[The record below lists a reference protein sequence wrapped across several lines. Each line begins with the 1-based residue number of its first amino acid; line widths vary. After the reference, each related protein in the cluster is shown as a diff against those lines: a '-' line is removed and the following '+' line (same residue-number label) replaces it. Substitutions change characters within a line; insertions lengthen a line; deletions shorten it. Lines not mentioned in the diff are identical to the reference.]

1 VNHPPAQPA
10 KASDTRGFW
19 DRWTGPAT
27 VIGLPV
33 GLLSLLVGV
42 FAWRSPVHDD
52 DKSKGG
58 AATAATTPA
67 LGVTT
72 PASPAGGPG
81 AAAPSG
87 TATAP
92 PGPAP
97 VYLASGT
104 VGRVLG
110 QTVPLPRQ
118 IVGKPT
124 YDSHSIVLHC
134 PGSGDRFTSVGYALS
149 RHYIQFD
156 ATVHP
161 YYPPGADQKSATNV
175 DVTLVTTDPSGHD
188 GSKPVGSRYDATPSA
203 PKTITGELDGG
214 DRLILNVECA
224 DQDGYVVLT
233 DARLTP
239 A

>member
-1 VNHPPAQPA
+1 VNHPPTQQA
-10 KASDTRGFW
+10 KTSDTRSFW

-27 VIGLPV
+27 VVGLPV
-33 GLLSLLVGV
+33 ALLSLVVGV

-52 DKSKGG
+52 DKSQP
-58 AATAATTPA
+58 AATTAPVP
-67 LGVTT
+67 GVTT
-72 PASPAGGPG
+72 PASPAGAPG
-81 AAAPSG
+81 TTAPSV

-92 PGPAP
+92 PGPAA

-104 VGRVLG
+104 IGRILG

-118 IVGKPT
+118 IVGKPG

-134 PGSGDRFTSVGYALS
+134 PGSGDRFTSVGYALN

-175 DVTLVTTDPSGHD
+175 DVTLVTIDASGHD
-188 GSKPVGSRYDATPSA
+188 SSKPVGSRYDATPSA
-203 PKTITGELDGG
+203 PKTITAELDGG

>member
-1 VNHPPAQPA
+1 VSQPPKQQA
-10 KASDTRGFW
+10 KASGSRSFW

-33 GLLSLLVGV
+33 ALLSLVVGV
-42 FAWRSPVHDD
+42 LAWRSPVHDD

-58 AATAATTPA
+58 VTTAVTTPVPGMA
-67 LGVTT
+67 T
-72 PASPAGGPG
+72 PASPATGPP
-81 AAAPSG
+81 AS
-87 TATAP
+87 ATAP
-92 PGPAP
+92 LGPAP
-97 VYLASGT
+97 VYLTSGT
-104 VGRVLG
+104 VSRVLG

-118 IVGKPT
+118 IVGKPG

-134 PGSGDRFTSVGYALS
+134 PGPGDRFTSVGYALN

-175 DVTLVTTDPSGHD
+175 DATLVTTDPSGHD
-188 GSKPVGSRYDATPSA
+188 GSKPVGSRYDATPFA
-203 PKTITGELDGG
+203 PKAITGELDGG
-214 DRLILNVECA
+214 DRLVLSVECA

>member
-1 VNHPPAQPA
+1 VNHPPAQQA
-10 KASDTRGFW
+10 KASDTRSFW

-33 GLLSLLVGV
+33 AVLSLIVGV

-52 DKSKGG
+52 DKSG
-58 AATAATTPA
+58 TAATDAPVP
-67 LGVTT
+67 GVTT
-72 PASPAGGPG
+72 PASPGTT
-81 AAAPSG
+81 APS
-87 TATAP
+87 ATAA
-92 PGPAP
+92 PGPAA

-104 VGRVLG
+104 VDRILG

-118 IVGKPT
+118 IAGKPG

-134 PGSGDRFTSVGYALS
+134 PGSGDRFTSVGYALN
-149 RHYIQFD
+149 RHFVQFD

-161 YYPPGADQKSATNV
+161 YYPTGADPKSATNV
-175 DVTLVTTDPSGHD
+175 DVTLVTTDSSGHD
-188 GSKPVGSRYDATPSA
+188 GSKPVGSRYDATPST
-203 PKTITGELDGG
+203 PKTITAELDGG
-214 DRLILNVECA
+214 DRLVLNVECA
-224 DQDGYVVLT
+224 DQDGYVVFT

>member
-1 VNHPPAQPA
+1 MNHPPVQQA
-10 KASDTRGFW
+10 KTSETRSFW

-27 VIGLPV
+27 VVGLPV
-33 GLLSLLVGV
+33 ALLSLVVGV

-52 DKSKGG
+52 DKSQ
-58 AATAATTPA
+58 TAATTAPA
-67 LGVTT
+67 FGMTT
-72 PASPAGGPG
+72 PASPATAPG
-81 AAAPSG
+81 IIAPSA
-87 TATAP
+87 TAAAP
-92 PGPAP
+92 PGPAA

-104 VGRVLG
+104 VSRILG
-110 QTVPLPRQ
+110 QTVPLPRP
-118 IVGKPT
+118 IIGKPS

-134 PGSGDRFTSVGYALS
+134 PGSGDRFTTVGYALN

-161 YYPPGADQKSATNV
+161 YYPPAADQKSATNV
-175 DVTLVTTDPSGHD
+175 DVTLVTTDSSGHD

-203 PKTITGELDGG
+203 PKTITAELDGG
-214 DRLILNVECA
+214 DRLVLNVECG
-224 DQDGYVVLT
+224 DQDGYVVLI